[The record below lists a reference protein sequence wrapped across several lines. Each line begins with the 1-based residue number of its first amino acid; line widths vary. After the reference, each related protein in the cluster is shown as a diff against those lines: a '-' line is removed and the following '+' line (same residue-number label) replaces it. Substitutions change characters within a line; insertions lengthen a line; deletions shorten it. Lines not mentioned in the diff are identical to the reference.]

1 MGFNCKHEIRKVDV
15 NDLLRISDA
24 ASTAFGAIE
33 LPADGPQAVR
43 FFFQGV
49 G

>member
-1 MGFNCKHEIRKVDV
+1 MVDV
-15 NDLLRISDA
+15 NDLIRISDA
-24 ASTAFGAIE
+24 ATAAFGSLE